1 MFAGL
6 FVASLS
12 GLGSPA
18 SGVEFGKD
26 VRPILAKHCFTC
38 HGPDEDARAAGLRL
52 DTAES
57 AREDLGGY
65 RAIVPGDA
73 DASELIER
81 VTSDDEFLRMPPA
94 EDHPP
99 LSDAEI
105 ETLRGWIDAGAKYE
119 THWAFSRPVNPEIPE
134 VDNAG
139 WCRGPIDRFVLSRI
153 EAAGESPSAEADR
166 ETLVRRVTLDLTG
179 LAPTP
184 EEVRRFVED
193 SRPDAYRRLVDR
205 LLASP
210 DYAERFARPWLDL
223 ARYSDTNGYEK
234 DRPRTIWPYRDWVI
248 DAIAADMPFDR
259 FSIEQLA
266 GDMLP
271 GATPRQRIATGFHR
285 NTMLNEE
292 GGIDPLEY
300 RYQAVVDRVATTGT
314 VWMGLTTGCAQCH
327 THKYDPITHTDYFR
341 LFALFNAADEP
352 ELEVPN
358 ERLAAERR
366 RVERRIERTE
376 SELVDT
382 RLPDWPTFEAGEIQ
396 SPVAETFAT
405 FVEAQIRGARRW
417 HITPPSR
424 TESTRPRLTTL
435 DDGSVLA
442 SGDVTKRDV
451 YRLTLELP
459 ETDAP
464 LTAMQLEVL
473 PHPSLP
479 AEGPGMAYY
488 EGRRGDFFLSEL
500 TARRGDER
508 LALNDASHSDGK
520 ISVGSG
526 SADAANVIDGEGST
540 GWSTAGAEGKAN
552 RLVVNF
558 AEPVPGGTTLD
569 VEMTFERHFAA
580 ALGRF
585 RFSVSTEE
593 RPAVAT
599 ALSRELTERLA
610 TVARG
615 EAALDP
621 ETYQQLQL
629 QFVRHHPSLADAR
642 KPIERLRDSLPEPV
656 RTLVMRERPEGQR
669 RETRRHHRGEYL
681 QPEEIVEPGLPS
693 LFAAENETGDETG
706 DNPIDDRLALA
717 RWLASEANPL
727 VARVTVNRAWRQFF
741 GTGIVRTAGDFGTQS
756 ETPSHPELLDRLA
769 TDWMRHGWSMKRLHR
784 QLVLSAT
791 YRQSIGPPP
800 ESDPGHRLLT
810 AMPPRRLEAEV
821 IRDAMLS
828 ASGMLSR
835 EVGGPSVHPPQPASV
850 TAIAYGSPKWPTSV
864 SGDRTRRS
872 LYTFSKRTAPF
883 AAYVTFDGPTG
894 ETCLARRDRSTT
906 PLQALTLMNDDMY
919 VEIASGLADT
929 VLRKV
934 DRGEKS
940 YGAEGKKAEER
951 LANGT
956 GTHET
961 WADETRADE
970 TRADERAGRIV
981 DGMYRRLFAR
991 FPEPTE
997 RQAVIDFYR
1006 QSRDRLESQ
1015 NEADGD
1021 ADRVRNHDPARRAW
1035 TLVARALMNTDEA
1048 ITTP

>member
-6 FVASLS
+6 VAASLS
-12 GLGSPA
+12 GLGPSA

-65 RAIVPGDA
+65 QAIVPGDA

-105 ETLRGWIDAGAKYE
+105 ETLRVWIDSGAKYE
-119 THWAFSRPVNPEIPE
+119 THWAFSPPANPEIPDV
-134 VDNAG
+134 VDAG

-166 ETLVRRVTLDLTG
+166 ETLIRRVTLDLTG

-184 EEVRRFVED
+184 DEVRRFVED

-248 DAIAADMPFDR
+248 DAIGADMPFDR

-314 VWMGLTTGCAQCH
+314 VWLGLTTGCAQCH

-341 LFALFNAADEP
+341 MFALFNGADEP
-352 ELEVPN
+352 ELEVPD

-366 RVERRIERTE
+366 RAARRIGRME

-382 RLPDWPTFEAGEIQ
+382 RLPDWPTFEAGDLE
-396 SPVAETFAT
+396 SPVGETFAS
-405 FVEAQIRGARRW
+405 FVESQIRRARRW
-417 HITPPSR
+417 HVTPPTR

-459 ETDAP
+459 ATDAP

-500 TARRGDER
+500 TARRGGER
-508 LALNDASHSDGK
+508 LGLNDASHSYGK

-558 AEPVPGGTTLD
+558 AEPVSGGTTLEI
-569 VEMTFERHFAA
+569 EMTFERHFAA

-585 RFSVSTEE
+585 RLSVSTEE

-621 ETYQQLQL
+621 ETYEQLQL
-629 QFVRHHPSLADAR
+629 HFVRHHPSFAAPR
-642 KPIERLRDSLPEPV
+642 KPIERLRNSLPEPV
-656 RTLVMRERPEGQR
+656 RTLVMRERPEGRR

-681 QPEEIVEPGLPS
+681 QPEEVVEPGLPS
-693 LFAAENETGDETG
+693 LFAAEDPKDGD
-706 DNPIDDRLALA
+706 PIDDRLEFA
-717 RWLASEANPL
+717 RWLASDANPL

-756 ETPSHPELLDRLA
+756 ETPSHPQLLDRLA

-784 QLVLSAT
+784 QIVLSAA

-800 ESDPGHRLLT
+800 DSDPDHRWLT

-828 ASGMLSR
+828 ASGMLTR
-835 EVGGPSVHPPQPASV
+835 AVGGPSVHPPQPASV
-850 TAIAYGSPKWPTSV
+850 TGIAYGNPKWPTSAG
-864 SGDRTRRS
+864 GDRTRRS
-872 LYTFSKRTAPF
+872 LYTYSKRTAPF
-883 AAYVTFDGPTG
+883 AAYVTFDAPTG
-894 ETCLARRDRSTT
+894 ESCLARRDRSTT

-919 VEIASGLADT
+919 MEIASGLADT

-934 DRGEKS
+934 D
-940 YGAEGKKAEER
+940 
-951 LANGT
+951 
-956 GTHET
+956 ET
-961 WADETRADE
+961 PADETRADE
-970 TRADERAGRIV
+970 TPAGGRVGRVV
-981 DGMYRRLFAR
+981 DGMYRRLFSR
-991 FPEPTE
+991 FPEPAE
-997 RQAVIDFYR
+997 RQAVVDFYR
-1006 QSRDRLESQ
+1006 QVRDRLKSQ
-1015 NEADGD
+1015 DEVDGD
-1021 ADRVRNHDPARRAW
+1021 ADRAKSHDPARRVW